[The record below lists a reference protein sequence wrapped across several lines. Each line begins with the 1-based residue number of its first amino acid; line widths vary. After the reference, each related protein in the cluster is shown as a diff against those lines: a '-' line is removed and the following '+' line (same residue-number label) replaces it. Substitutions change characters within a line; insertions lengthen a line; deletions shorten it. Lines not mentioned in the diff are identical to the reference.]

1 MASITAHRGSL
12 FHLLDDPRKDS
23 EAYEFIDDALLV
35 IADGHIQAM
44 GPYSQIKPTLADNI
58 NIEEHPDAIL
68 SPGFF
73 DLHIH
78 FPQLTTTAVYGEQLL
93 GWLNTSSRKKRS
105 TKTKAMPLNALSYF
119 SGNFSA
125 TAPQRQLCMG
135 PGPKS
140 RLMPSSKKPLS

>member
-93 GWLNTSSRKKRS
+93 GWLNTIIPQEEVYKEQSHASQCAELFLGELLRNG
-105 TKTKAMPLNALSYF
+105 TT
-119 SGNFSA
+119 
-125 TAPQRQLCMG
+125 TAAVYG
-135 PGPKS
+135 SWAK
-140 RLMPSSKKPLS
+140 

>member
-68 SPGFF
+68 SPGFLIF
-73 DLHIH
+73 IS
-78 FPQLTTTAVYGEQLL
+78 
-93 GWLNTSSRKKRS
+93 TSRNS
-105 TKTKAMPLNALSYF
+105 L
-119 SGNFSA
+119 
-125 TAPQRQLCMG
+125 RQQFTENNYWAG
-135 PGPKS
+135 
-140 RLMPSSKKPLS
+140 